1 MKKILF
7 KVLGTILAVVVFF
20 ISQFYIRRHFGIDPR
35 IWFFVVF
42 GISFVVFLGIL
53 LLFYSEIKSLD
64 KYFTTHSIFELISE
78 ISEKQKT
85 ITNKIK
91 PIAEKVVNSF
101 VYGLISFICLMTS
114 FTGIMYKLFF
124 FDDFASRTT
133 LYIIFLIMI
142 AMTALTSLIKGFF
155 SEREKRTKELYYG
168 GLWVFIFLM
177 NYLQYVSI

>member
-7 KVLGTILAVVVFF
+7 KVLGTILAVIVFF

-42 GISFVVFLGIL
+42 GISFVGFFGIL
-53 LLFYSEIKSLD
+53 LLFYSEIKSLN
-64 KYFTTHSIFELISE
+64 KYFTTHSIFELISK
-78 ISEKQKT
+78 ISEKLKP

-91 PIAEKVVNSF
+91 QIAEKVVNSF
-101 VYGLISFICLMTS
+101 VYGLISFISLMAS

-133 LYIIFLIMI
+133 LYIIFLLMI
-142 AMTALTSLIKGFF
+142 AITALSSIIKGAFT
-155 SEREKRTKELYYG
+155 EKEKRRKEFYSG
-168 GLWVFIFLM
+168 GLWVFIFLINFM
-177 NYLQYVSI
+177 QFVSI